1 MRHTPE
7 AVLNLFWFFLTHL
20 YLARLRP
27 HHLQGA
33 LAMEHEYRAHV
44 INRHGRVIGRVKIA
58 CDNDAS
64 AKSRVERLV
73 AAHHLELWDGERKIA
88 RFEAVR

>member
-1 MRHTPE
+1 MK
-7 AVLNLFWFFLTHL
+7 
-20 YLARLRP
+20 
-27 HHLQGA
+27 
-33 LAMEHEYRAHV
+33 HEYRAHV
-44 INRHGRVIGRVKIA
+44 INRHGCVIGRVIIA

-73 AAHHLELWDGERKIA
+73 AAHPLELWDGERKIA

>member
-1 MRHTPE
+1 
-7 AVLNLFWFFLTHL
+7 
-20 YLARLRP
+20 
-27 HHLQGA
+27 
-33 LAMEHEYRAHV
+33 
-44 INRHGRVIGRVKIA
+44 VKIA

-73 AAHHLELWDGERKIA
+73 AVHPLELWDGERKIA